1 MERTFG
7 GVSALESQ
15 LSNEKKRKKIK
26 LKQSRLKGKT
36 SESITA
42 YLMLLPDIL
51 GLGIFV
57 FIPMLY
63 AIYVSF
69 HDWNGLT
76 EMSFVG
82 LDNYKR
88 LLKDSDFFNSLKT
101 TFTYAIVY
109 IPLVYGISLGL
120 AMITTHLKGKLEVFA
135 RMAYF
140 IPYSIS
146 TVVAALVW
154 TFMYSP
160 KQGYFN
166 EILNTLGISSQNF
179 LADKNQALLSV
190 VAVGVWL
197 IVGYDMVIFI
207 SALKDVPK
215 MYYEAAEMDGASAF
229 QKFWHVTLPSI
240 KNTSIFILVV
250 TTIGSFQVFDQIK
263 IMTNGGP
270 AKATE
275 VTVFRIYDQ
284 AFTMYDF
291 GYSSTMAVALFLL
304 IMGLSYFQFRGTMG
318 DSKKGA
324 KKRGK
329 K

>member
-1 MERTFG
+1 M
-7 GVSALESQ
+7 L
-15 LSNEKKRKKIK
+15 NKKEKMFSKNKSKSK
-26 LKQSRLKGKT
+26 SRG
-36 SESITA
+36 EAITA

-69 HDWNGLT
+69 HQWNGLT
-76 EMSFVG
+76 DMQFTG

-88 LLKDSDFFNSLKT
+88 LLADKDFFNSLKT
-101 TFTYAIVY
+101 TLTYAIIY
-109 IPLVYGISLGL
+109 IPSVYCISLGL
-120 AMITTHLKGKLEVFA
+120 AMITVNLKGKLEVFA

-154 TFMYSP
+154 TFMYDP
-160 KQGYFN
+160 KRGYFN
-166 EILNTLGISSQNF
+166 KILGMLGFENQNF
-179 LADKNQALLSV
+179 LADRDQALFAV
-190 VAVGVWL
+190 IAVGVWL
-197 IVGYDMVIFI
+197 IVGYNMVIFI

-215 MYYEAAEMDGASAF
+215 MYYEAAEMDGANAL
-229 QKFWHVTLPSI
+229 QKFFNVTMPQI
-240 KNTSIFILVV
+240 KNTTVFILVV

-291 GYSSTMAVALFLL
+291 GYSSTMAVALFFL
-304 IMGLSYFQFRGTMG
+304 IMGLSYFQFKSMG
-318 DSKKGA
+318 EDKGA
-324 KKRGK
+324 SK
-329 K
+329 

>member
-1 MERTFG
+1 MQKVEQKKQKKTKKSINKTLG
-7 GVSALESQ
+7 ES
-15 LSNEKKRKKIK
+15 L
-26 LKQSRLKGKT
+26 
-36 SESITA
+36 TA

-51 GLGIFV
+51 GLAIFV

-69 HDWNGLT
+69 HEWNGLT
-76 EMSFVG
+76 EMSFIG

-88 LLKDSDFFNSLKT
+88 LLRDSDFFNSLKV
-101 TFTYAIVY
+101 TFTYAIIY
-109 IPLVYGISLGL
+109 IPAVYAVSLGL
-120 AMITTHLKGKLEVFA
+120 ALITTSLKGKLEVFA

-160 KQGYFN
+160 KRGYFN
-166 EILNTLGISSQNF
+166 EILNLLGIPNQNF
-179 LADKNQALLSV
+179 LADRNQALLSV

-197 IVGYDMVIFI
+197 IVGYNMVIFI
-207 SALKDVPK
+207 SALKDVPQT
-215 MYYEAAEMDGASAF
+215 YYEAAEIDGASSF
-229 QKFWHVTLPSI
+229 QKFIHVTLPQI
-240 KNTSIFILVV
+240 KNTTIFILVV

-304 IMGLSYFQFRGTMG
+304 IMGLSYFQFKTMR
-318 DSKKGA
+318 DDKVDMVKH
-324 KKRGK
+324 KRGK
-329 K
+329 KK

>member
-1 MERTFG
+1 MLKMGTKEEQKS
-7 GVSALESQ
+7 SATIKKKTLNKNLGESV
-15 LSNEKKRKKIK
+15 
-26 LKQSRLKGKT
+26 
-36 SESITA
+36 TA
-42 YLMLLPDIL
+42 YLMLLPDII
-51 GLGIFV
+51 GLAVFV

-69 HDWNGLT
+69 HQWNGLT
-76 EMSFVG
+76 PMEFIG

-88 LLKDSDFFNSLKT
+88 LLGDKDFLNSLKV
-101 TFTYAIVY
+101 TFTYAIIY
-109 IPLVYGISLGL
+109 IPSVYCISLGL
-120 AMITTHLKGKLEVFA
+120 ALVTTSLKGKLEIFA

-160 KQGYFN
+160 KRGYFN
-166 EILNTLGISSQNF
+166 EILKLFGIPNQSF

-190 VAVGVWL
+190 VAVSVWL
-197 IVGYDMVIFI
+197 IVGYNMVIFI

-215 MYYEAAEMDGASAF
+215 TYYEAAEMDGANAI
-229 QKFWHVTLPSI
+229 QKFFNVTLPQI
-240 KNTSIFILVV
+240 KNTTVFILIV

-291 GYSSTMAVALFLL
+291 GYSSTMAVALFML
-304 IMGLSYFQFRGTMG
+304 IMGLSYFQFRSMG
-318 DSKKGA
+318 ATEPKV
-324 KKRGK
+324 KRGK
-329 K
+329 KA